1 MSDNMSAH
9 YDRPLFGYPMIDT
22 QSLQLR
28 IAGRTLVDQLEWQAK
43 PGECWC
49 VIGRNGAGKTTLLR
63 TLAGL
68 RQPDGGRVRIDGRP
82 LPQWPPLQLARQR
95 AFLPQAKSDA
105 FGYRAIDTVLAARY
119 PFHAGSRWESDSDH
133 EAALAALQAVGA
145 AGLAQRD
152 VRTLS
157 GGERQRVAI
166 ASLLAQDAA
175 LMLLDEPANA
185 LDLAHQ
191 ASTMALLSRL
201 CREQQK
207 TVLMAVHDLNLVY
220 GIATHALLL
229 MGDGQWQAG
238 PVAGVMTAELLGR
251 CLGHPVEL
259 VPHHGR
265 VVYVAAPCA

>member
-1 MSDNMSAH
+1 MNAN
-9 YDRPLFGYPMIDT
+9 YDRPLFGYPVIDT
-22 QSLQLR
+22 QSLKLS
-28 IAGRTLVDQLEWQAK
+28 IAGRTLVDRLEWQAR

-68 RQPDGGRVRIDGRP
+68 HQPDGGRIRIDGRQ
-82 LPQWPPLQLARQR
+82 LPEWSQLALARQR

-105 FGYRAIDTVLAARY
+105 FGYRVIDTVLAARY
-119 PFHAGSRWESDSDH
+119 SFHAGNRWESDSDH
-133 EAALAALQAVGA
+133 DAALAALLAMGVD
-145 AGLAQRD
+145 GLAQRD

-166 ASLLAQDAA
+166 AAMLAQDSA

-191 ASTMALLSRL
+191 VSTMALLSRL
-201 CREQQK
+201 CRERQK
-207 TVLMAVHDLNLVY
+207 TVLMAVHDLNLVH

-229 MGDGQWQAG
+229 MGDGQWHAG

-259 VPHHGR
+259 VQHHGR
-265 VVYVAAPCA
+265 VLYVATPCA